1 VPSAITSDTKY
12 KFHPSRRGVPGKN
25 VINNL
30 SILASDTSKSNEDF
44 TVLSVNTQT
53 GGVKGLQ
60 RLAHGGI
67 IRQISTSDI
76 GVSQGDRRL
85 SSSLHSKTIPQK
97 SDRKFTCGVD
107 HTDEEQDHDRHRELH
122 NNNDNNRH
130 HHHHEHR
137 RTLSIFDTNEAPTS
151 TPSNSQQG
159 EEGFVL
165 NILIAVDKHFIL
177 KNSNST
183 TSSTEYINLLISAV
197 NTILGSEM
205 NVRLNIVRV
214 DEIDIMKDVD
224 NLRDGL
230 KELRLHYEGTVGIG
244 KEEEGG
250 ETIHL
255 VHALLGQDIGGGI
268 AFIDTVCSSQWSVG
282 LSSGLQGSMDNL
294 ADAFFDVH
302 MIAHEIGHSLG
313 SGHTFEYD
321 PPIDTCNGEVCPVGL
336 PLDQAA
342 TLMSYCNFCDGN
354 LDNIAMSYGG
364 VYSKEGPKADISS
377 WSQSPQ
383 LTTSSV
389 STDAQRVNHHIWKS
403 LLAKGECIRPTSGI
417 SDYKYLSTPQET
429 VSTTSPTQ
437 QPTQDVLSVSPS
449 KSPSFYPDT
458 PQDDERIYARP
469 GVHCKQDG
477 TCATAPGVL
486 FDIEHLAGTSFY
498 GINIETLQFSGLGN
512 MTYAY
517 DLYSIQESMEETEHS
532 PELWDKVASI
542 AVNETSSFTEIVLDK
557 PITIYP
563 GRKQGIYLSNS
574 EGKNSILVGLQSLEA
589 PMTTV
594 SSTDYKGVA
603 LSGAYVVY
611 QLHDHVVPIPGYT
624 PVIKVGYSLVRYD
637 FKPEI
642 QRPER
647 VDIDIFK

>member
-1 VPSAITSDTKY
+1 
-12 KFHPSRRGVPGKN
+12 
-25 VINNL
+25 
-30 SILASDTSKSNEDF
+30 LASDTSKSNEEF
-44 TVLSVNTQT
+44 TVLSVNSQT
-53 GGVKGLQ
+53 GGVTGLQ

-76 GVSQGDRRL
+76 GGVSPDNRRL
-85 SSSLHSKTIPQK
+85 SSALHSKTIPQ
-97 SDRKFTCGVD
+97 SDSNRKFTCGVD
-107 HTDEEQDHDRHRELH
+107 HTDEEQHHRHRDLH
-122 NNNDNNRH
+122 NNDHHHNHDRH
-130 HHHHEHR
+130 HHHEDR
-137 RTLSIFDTNEAPTS
+137 ILSMFDTIQAPTS

-165 NILIAVDKHFIL
+165 NILIAVDKYFIL
-177 KNSNST
+177 KNSNSAT
-183 TSSTEYINLLISAV
+183 ASTEYINLLISAV

-214 DEIDIMKDVD
+214 DEIDIMKGVD

-230 KELRLHYEGTVGIG
+230 RELRLHYEGTVGVSR
-244 KEEEGG
+244 EEDGN

-268 AFIDTVCSSQWSVG
+268 AFIDTVCSSQWGVG

-294 ADAFFDVH
+294 ADAFYDVH

-313 SGHTFEYD
+313 SSHTFEYD
-321 PPIDTCNGEVCPVGL
+321 PPIDQCNGEVCPVGL

-364 VYSKEGPKADISS
+364 VYSKEGPKADIKS
-377 WSQSPQ
+377 WTQSPQ

-417 SDYKYLSTPQET
+417 SDYKYLSAPQET
-429 VSTTSPTQ
+429 PTTSSPTQ

-498 GINIETLQFSGLGN
+498 GINIETIQFSGLGN
-512 MTYAY
+512 MTY

-542 AVNETSSFTEIVLDK
+542 AVNGSSSFTEIVLNK

-563 GRKQGIYLSNS
+563 GRKQGMYLANHD
-574 EGKNSILVGLQSLEA
+574 GKNSILLGLQSLEA

-594 SSTDYKGVA
+594 SSTDYSGVE

-624 PVIKVGYSLVRYD
+624 PVIKAGYSLVRYD

>member
-1 VPSAITSDTKY
+1 
-12 KFHPSRRGVPGKN
+12 
-25 VINNL
+25 
-30 SILASDTSKSNEDF
+30 
-44 TVLSVNTQT
+44 
-53 GGVKGLQ
+53 
-60 RLAHGGI
+60 
-67 IRQISTSDI
+67 
-76 GVSQGDRRL
+76 
-85 SSSLHSKTIPQK
+85 
-97 SDRKFTCGVD
+97 
-107 HTDEEQDHDRHRELH
+107 
-122 NNNDNNRH
+122 
-130 HHHHEHR
+130 
-137 RTLSIFDTNEAPTS
+137 
-151 TPSNSQQG
+151 
-159 EEGFVL
+159 
-165 NILIAVDKHFIL
+165 
-177 KNSNST
+177 
-183 TSSTEYINLLISAV
+183 
-197 NTILGSEM
+197 M

-214 DEIDIMKDVD
+214 NEVDIMNGVD

-230 KELRLHYEGTVGIG
+230 RELRLHYEGTVGVG
-244 KEEEGG
+244 KEEEGD

-255 VHALLGQDIGGGI
+255 VHALLGKDIGGGI
-268 AFIDTVCSSQWSVG
+268 AFIDTVCSSQWGVG

-294 ADAFFDVH
+294 ADAFYDVH

-364 VYSKEGPKADISS
+364 LWSGEGSKADISS

-383 LTTSSV
+383 LTSSSI
-389 STDAQRVNHHIWKS
+389 STDSQRVNHHIWSS
-403 LLAKGECIRPTSGI
+403 LLAKRECIRPTSGI

-429 VSTTSPTQ
+429 PTTSSPTQ
-437 QPTQDVLSVSPS
+437 QPTQDEPSSAPS
-449 KSPSFYPDT
+449 KSPSFYPDI

-469 GVHCKQDG
+469 ALHCKQDG

-498 GINIETLQFSGLGN
+498 GINIETIQFSGLGN
-512 MTYAY
+512 MTY
-517 DLYSIQESMEETEHS
+517 DLYSINESMTETEHS
-532 PELWDKVASI
+532 PELWDKIASI

-563 GRKQGIYLSNS
+563 GRKQGMYLANHD
-574 EGKNSILVGLQSLEA
+574 GKNSILVGLK
-589 PMTTV
+589 
-594 SSTDYKGVA
+594 SSEQPIATISYTDYKGVE

-611 QLHDHVVPIPGYT
+611 QLYDHVVPISGYM
-624 PVIKVGYSLVRYD
+624 PVIQVGYSLVRYD

-642 QRPER
+642 VRPER

>member
-1 VPSAITSDTKY
+1 
-12 KFHPSRRGVPGKN
+12 
-25 VINNL
+25 
-30 SILASDTSKSNEDF
+30 LASDLSSNEAGEDF
-44 TVLSVNTQT
+44 TVLSVNSQT

-60 RLAHGGI
+60 RSDHGGI
-67 IRQISTSDI
+67 IRQISTFDFG
-76 GVSQGDRRL
+76 GVSPDNRRL
-85 SSSLHSKTIPQK
+85 SSLHSKTIPQ
-97 SDRKFTCGVD
+97 SDSNRKFTCGVD
-107 HTDEEQDHDRHRELH
+107 HTDEEQHHDRHRELH
-122 NNNDNNRH
+122 SNNHHH
-130 HHHHEHR
+130 HHHHED
-137 RTLSIFDTNEAPTS
+137 RTLSIFDAYEQKQQAPTS
-151 TPSNSQQG
+151 TPSNTQQG

-214 DEIDIMKDVD
+214 DEVDIMKDVD

-230 KELRLHYEGTVGIG
+230 KELRLHYEGTVGVG
-244 KEEEGG
+244 KEEESD

-255 VHALLGQDIGGGI
+255 VHALLGKDIGGGI
-268 AFIDTVCSSQWSVG
+268 AFIDTVCSSQWGVG
-282 LSSGLQGSMDNL
+282 LSSGLQGSMNNL
-294 ADAFFDVH
+294 VDAFFDVH

-321 PPIDTCNGEVCPVGL
+321 PPIDSCNGEVCPVGL

-342 TLMSYCNFCDGN
+342 TLMSYCNFCEGN

-364 VYSKEGPKADISS
+364 VYSEEGPKADIKS
-377 WSQSPQ
+377 WTQSPQ
-383 LTTSSV
+383 LTASSV

-429 VSTTSPTQ
+429 PTTSSHTQ
-437 QPTQDVLSVSPS
+437 QPTQNVLTATPS
-449 KSPSFYPDT
+449 KSPSFYPDI
-458 PQDDERIYARP
+458 PQDDELIYARP
-469 GVHCKQDG
+469 SVHCKQDG

-498 GINIETLQFSGLGN
+498 GINVETIQFSGLGN
-512 MTYAY
+512 MTY

-542 AVNETSSFTEIVLDK
+542 SVNETSSFTEIVLDK
-557 PITIYP
+557 PIIIYP
-563 GRKQGIYLSNS
+563 GHKQGIYLSNS

-611 QLHDHVVPIPGYT
+611 QLHDHVVPISGYM
-624 PVIKVGYSLVRYD
+624 PVIQVGYSLVRYD